1 MKKMPVKHLI
11 AVPSLSSPSPPQT
24 ERCWIF
30 KSPSSWL
37 WRSSNS
43 REVLEN
49 NSCRLKWHFNIL
61 VLHDFPIKNVLNILL
76 LHQEL
81 ITVTDCC
88 FQEDSNRKR
97 QTCCMGKRRET
108 NSAFTLGTDFSN
120 TVLKRE
126 TSTSI
131 ELHARSRWLSFGAVP
146 EFCRGFIP
154 IYQTPIS
161 ISQLCQE
168 ISAN

>member
-1 MKKMPVKHLI
+1 MPVKHLI

-131 ELHARSRWLSFGAVP
+131 ELHARSRWLFFGAVP